1 MFNTTDKNPN
11 FYVDISKYC
20 NHSVYEN
27 DECRGISCF
36 FLTEKLQGLISCPEC
51 EFKIFSSARNDNIK
65 CDGQKIF
72 ISPLKIKK
80 IAFLGYS
87 EYGTVKDAFIL
98 HTATSSIK
106 EEFVF
111 KTYQT
116 NNFQGIDDSEI
127 NKKSI
132 PVRCL
137 RGSDGQLHN
146 IYSWIVNI
154 SCMEEITHIELP
166 INLPLHIMAI
176 TLITQ

>member
-1 MFNTTDKNPN
+1 ML
-11 FYVDISKYC
+11 
-20 NHSVYEN
+20 
-27 DECRGISCF
+27 

-132 PVRCL
+132 SVRCL

-166 INLPLHIMAI
+166 KNLSLHIMAI